1 MRWCRKLNSRQT
13 DMNDLFFI
21 ILVFIRI
28 YILSILYV
36 YLKTKKKIKYDN
48 I

>member
-1 MRWCRKLNSRQT
+1 
-13 DMNDLFFI
+13 MNDLFFI